1 MPQRSL
7 SQSVSPLLF
16 TRRVWQKN
24 KQILVY
30 LPAPCRQVP
39 APAPAF
45 CREGLATA
53 WSQGGTA
60 MPRGRVRS
68 ETVSEFLRTAE
79 EAMLAGIE
87 AEADRESRRQLMLQQ
102 AADGAER
109 DALERVFVQE
119 RIHAS
124 KALLQQVWTDRNGCK
139 YACQLCQCAL
149 MSHA

>member
-1 MPQRSL
+1 M
-7 SQSVSPLLF
+7 
-16 TRRVWQKN
+16 
-24 KQILVY
+24 
-30 LPAPCRQVP
+30 A
-39 APAPAF
+39 
-45 CREGLATA
+45 
-53 WSQGGTA
+53 
-60 MPRGRVRS
+60 RGRVRS

-124 KALLQQVWTDRNGCK
+124 KALMQQVWTDRTGCK

-149 MSHA
+149 VSHA